1 MKKKFVASNSDQKE
15 WLNYTSQLKNNH
27 KKEINLLKK
36 NLYIHKIQRLDL
48 HGFSLK
54 ESNEILEKFIID
66 SFKKGCRK
74 LLVITGKGSRSK
86 SYNNPYLS
94 EKLSVLRYSIPDFI
108 KNNKYLDKMIN
119 KVTKADQKHGGEGA
133 IYIYLK
139 NNNKL

>member
-1 MKKKFVASNSDQKE
+1 MKKKFVASNSDKKE
-15 WLNYTSQLKNNH
+15 WLNYTSQLKNNP
-27 KKEINLLKK
+27 KKKINFLNK
-36 NLYIHKIQRLDL
+36 NLDINKIQRLDL

-54 ESNEILEKFIID
+54 ESNEIVEKFIVG

-108 KNNKYLDKMIN
+108 ESNKYLDKIIN
-119 KVTKADQKHGGEGA
+119 KITKADQKHGGEGA

-139 NNNKL
+139 KNNRL